1 MIGMSTPEH
10 RTRRLSCAH
19 GQVGSQPCGG
29 GERADDGAY
38 GRRAVHGLIPPWV
51 VGARDRRCTIGQT
64 EPRKRTRLDQ
74 PSIGG
79 ALMMTERFPIL
90 TSREKKL
97 LRRLAQGKADRA
109 IAAEIGGTARQV
121 ERQREA
127 LLKKLQIKS
136 QAQLAEAAYKLAYWP
151 TPMKAP

>member
-1 MIGMSTPEH
+1 MRRYGLVSATGQSPLCPHRYKHSAGSWLMIGMSTPEH

-109 IAAEIGGTARQV
+109 IAA
-121 ERQREA
+121 
-127 LLKKLQIKS
+127 
-136 QAQLAEAAYKLAYWP
+136 
-151 TPMKAP
+151 